1 MYKDLADFSVEY
13 LQKKGAEYAEARL
26 ESNETSRFVL
36 NDGNP
41 ESSSFDDYSGIG
53 VRFSVNKNIGF
64 VSINNLEKDK
74 IRGLLDKSFRLTE
87 RSSKIAD
94 KIDFAESKTSNSKCK
109 INQKINLEDLS
120 PDKKLKILSELDKD
134 LNSDHK
140 YFNLSDRLTK
150 RYYVNTEGSK
160 IYSEIPR
167 VNFFYFLTINES
179 GKTIQRY
186 LQYGATGGY
195 ELINKWELEKNIEAE
210 IKALKANL
218 KNGVKAP
225 EGNVDVVLAPEV
237 TGIAVHE
244 SGGHPYEADRIFGR
258 EAAQAGESFIK
269 EKMIGHKIANE
280 QVTLVDDPTLRGSY
294 GFYYYDDEGIQ
305 ARRKYMVKDGKIVE
319 FMHDRASAAKMN
331 LNSNGSARATR
342 FSFEPLVRMSN
353 TFLLPGKFSED
364 EMIEDVKKGVYFK
377 NFMEWN
383 IDDQRYQQKYVGNEA
398 YLIEDGEITK
408 PVRTPALEITTP
420 VLWSSIDAVG
430 NNPAMFAGT
439 CGKGEPMQG
448 IPVWMGGPS
457 VRLRSVRI
465 F

>member
-13 LQKKGAEYAEARL
+13 LQKKGAEYAESRL
-26 ESNETSRFVL
+26 ETNETSMFVL

-41 ESSSFDDYSGIG
+41 EISSFDDYSGIG
-53 VRFSVNKNIGF
+53 VRFSVNKNMGF
-64 VSINNLEKDK
+64 VSINNLEKNK
-74 IRGLLDKSFRLTE
+74 IRNLLDKSFRLTE
-87 RSSKIAD
+87 RSSRIAD
-94 KIDFAESKTSNSKCK
+94 KIDFAESKTSKSKCK
-109 INQKINLEDLS
+109 IHQKVNIEDLG
-120 PDKKLKILSELDKD
+120 PDKKLKILNDLNKD

-140 YFNLSDRLTK
+140 YFSLSDRLTK
-150 RYYVNTEGSK
+150 KYYVNTEGSK

-195 ELINKWELEKNIEAE
+195 ELINKWQLEKNIESE
-210 IKALKANL
+210 IKALRDNL
-218 KNGVKAP
+218 KNGVKPP
-225 EGNVDVVLAPEV
+225 EGEVDVILAPEV

-280 QVTLVDDPTLRGSY
+280 QVTLVDDPTLEGSY
-294 GFYYYDDEGIQ
+294 GFYDYDDEGVEG
-305 ARRKYMVKDGKIVE
+305 RRKYMVKDGKIVE

-331 LNSNGSARATR
+331 LKSNGSARATR

-353 TFLLPGKFSED
+353 TFLLPGKYSED
-364 EMIEDVKKGVYFK
+364 EMIKDVKKGVYFK

-398 YLIEDGEITK
+398 YLIENGEITK
-408 PVRTPALEITTP
+408 PVRNPALEITTP

-430 NNPAMFAGT
+430 NNSDMFSGT

-457 VRLRSVRI
+457 VRLRKIVLN
-465 F
+465 